1 MTFFKEERRSLFSE
15 AIAFFFII
23 KSADRLRDLIITMDN
38 LLQGVNVF
46 LIGMM
51 GSGKTTVGKKLA
63 QRLNYRFFDSDVLV
77 ERVTKQ
83 SITDIFATQGEET
96 FRDLESQVL
105 SELSS
110 CTKSVIATGG
120 GIVLKPIN
128 WSYLH
133 HGLIVWLDAPVSVLS
148 KRLAKNKTRPLLQE
162 TDLGLK
168 LQSLLEER
176 RSLYAQSDLQIII
189 DEHQTSEDVVEQ
201 ILELVPTVIQPK
213 LNISQELN

>member
-1 MTFFKEERRSLFSE
+1 MTTKQ
-15 AIAFFFII
+15 
-23 KSADRLRDLIITMDN
+23 

-63 QRLNYRFFDSDVLV
+63 QGLNYRFFDTDVLI

-83 SITDIFATQGEET
+83 SITDIFATQGEAS

-120 GIVLKPIN
+120 GIILKQIN

-133 HGLIVWLDAPVSVLS
+133 HGLIIWLDAPISVLS

-162 TDLGLK
+162 TDLQLK
-168 LQSLLEER
+168 LHSLLEER

-189 DEHQTSEDVVEQ
+189 DEHQTSDDVVDQ
-201 ILELVPTVIQPK
+201 ILELLPTIIQPK